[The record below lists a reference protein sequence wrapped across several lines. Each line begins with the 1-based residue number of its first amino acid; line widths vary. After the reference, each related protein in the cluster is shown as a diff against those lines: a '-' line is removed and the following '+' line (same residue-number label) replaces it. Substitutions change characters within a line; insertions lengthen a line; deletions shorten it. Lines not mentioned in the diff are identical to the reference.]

1 MKSVSVELLHKERE
15 FVKVYKDFLKSS
27 LLSENEKM
35 VIIALKFFINY
46 GDDQG
51 KIYPSLD
58 TLCEIASIKKRTLI
72 RTLKE
77 LENKGIIKKH
87 RRGITKSNVYFLADT
102 PAMWEA
108 ENEEKL
114 KELSESTIPYT
125 SKELIDELIRRGD
138 FPVNYKEPVSLTR
151 QSNETDSSVK
161 KPTCNNARNNA
172 CTQDYK
178 TPQKE
183 NQEVFERYP
192 MELVKSTYGY
202 DVLVAQSPTH
212 KEDYDLIINILYDA
226 LNTSKPTIRVMGE
239 DKPAMVVISRLLKL
253 SYEHIDYVLQKF
265 EEISTNTV
273 IKDTKAYLLT
283 MLYQVIEQY
292 HFDISNLVNYNMAHY
307 EGDS

>member
-1 MKSVSVELLHKERE
+1 MARDKIKSATDQRK
-15 FVKVYKDFLKSS
+15 FVIVYKDFLADTKLNYYEKLVFISLKSYADN
-27 LLSENEKM
+27 EN
-35 VIIALKFFINY
+35 LKAF
-46 GDDQG
+46 
-51 KIYPSLD
+51 PSLKIISKTTGISISQVRRSID
-58 TLCEIASIKKRTLI
+58 HMEELGVIKVEHRTNKTQGNTSNLYTLYDYAEIWDVPASDKTDEVADKITEAKMIAILRA
-72 RTLKE
+72 
-77 LENKGIIKKH
+77 KGYQ
-87 RRGITKSNVYFLADT
+87 IT
-102 PAMWEA
+102 
-108 ENEEKL
+108 
-114 KELSESTIPYT
+114 
-125 SKELIDELIRRGD
+125 
-138 FPVNYKEPVSLTR
+138 KEPVSLTD

-161 KPTCNNARNNA
+161 NLTCEKSRNNA

-265 EEISTNTV
+265 EEISANTV